1 MPLSGTLRSWNDD
14 RGFGF
19 IAPTNGGREVFVHIS
34 AFPRDG
40 SRPTIGEKLTYE
52 LDRAIDGKYRAS
64 RVVRLAVGQRPKS
77 TSRSKSLDRPRSNW
91 AGHAISSVLVAC
103 VGAYGYSWFSNAAK
117 RRALAAEPSVVA
129 TPRTGD
135 SASISSRCDG
145 RTYCSEMTSCAE
157 AKWFINNCP
166 GTKMDGDGDGVPCEE
181 QWCTSPFAK

>member
-1 MPLSGTLRSWNDD
+1 MPLSGTLRSWNDE

-40 SRPTIGEKLTYE
+40 SRPTIGEKLTFE
-52 LDRAIDGKYRAS
+52 LVKSPDGKHRALS
-64 RVVRLAVGQRPKS
+64 VVRLAVGQRAKSTGPPKS
-77 TSRSKSLDRPRSNW
+77 HDRPRSSG
-91 AGHAISSVLVAC
+91 AGHAISLVLVAC
-103 VGAYGYSWFSNAAK
+103 ISAYAYHRFSSAAK

-129 TPRTGD
+129 TPRTGTPP
-135 SASISSRCDG
+135 SVPSRCDG